1 MELTILDYMGLP
13 EGSILSVRSG
23 PTRRQSPLPCPAPF
37 SLPGGPWPLRIDV
50 LGLLGKT
57 APGITLNPIGEDCLV
72 KLPLEGKAGH
82 KMSVTLQ
89 VHDTTPGAARPK
101 TTPDLVRRGQ
111 LDADAAGATASS
123 LKRRGAEADAR
134 AYLDKHRLHEFMH
147 ALFELLLRERPE
159 DPYKF
164 MADRFVQASNLELQ
178 EVHAPMNA
186 LLQKPSALPKTT
198 QSCVSTAPSS
208 SALSHLS
215 MAGFSSRDLSPK
227 LSASTSAAA
236 SWEGAHEGSFKVSF
250 YTMRRRTVARLVVQ
264 PGEKVAM
271 IKRRLEQ
278 AVAAPASAIQLLW
291 WAEMLPNDTTLEDHC
306 IEPGRVTL
314 NVITSQRSPREKHM
328 ISGAS
333 EGGMRLWNLAD
344 AEKVRDIVLPTP
356 SAVLDMKVNWEKMQV
371 VNGNFDGLL
380 QLWDLNEGSCLKT
393 IQAHEEEVSCV
404 EVDWTGLQALTGSSD
419 GTAKLWCLKEWKL
432 KCTLQAGSTIHTLS
446 VDWQGNKAF
455 GGLRTGVV
463 RGWDLLSGDVLAD
476 YLGATRAAKEKTTA
490 VSGVT
495 IDCFGRRAVS
505 GLEDG
510 RLVYWHLDSAEPASS
525 STACA
530 ASGSK
535 DAEKSSPAV
544 ASEKATLPPK
554 APKMWM
560 AHYSALRALVAQWRE
575 TGSRVLAGSDDG
587 SLSFWRIDSSECL
600 ARFGRHVGF
609 VWAIYADWEKER
621 CVSGAF
627 DGCLKLWDLK
637 NGECIRTIQGHSR
650 PIRSIG
656 CG

>member
-1 MELTILDYMGLP
+1 MELTVVDYVGLP

-57 APGITLNPIGEDCLV
+57 APSVNLTPVGEDCLV
-72 KLPLEGKAGH
+72 KLPLEGKGGR

-89 VHDTTPGAARPK
+89 VHDTTPGAVRPK
-101 TTPDLVRRGQ
+101 TTPDMIRRGQ
-111 LDADAAGATASS
+111 SDADAAGASTSS

-147 ALFELLLRERPE
+147 GLFELLLRERPE

-164 MADRFVQASNLELQ
+164 MADRFVQASHLELQ
-178 EVHAPMNA
+178 AVHVPTDA
-186 LLQKPSALPKTT
+186 LLPKAALQKTT
-198 QSCVSTAPSS
+198 QSCASTAPSS
-208 SALSHLS
+208 SALSHPS
-215 MAGFSSRDLSPK
+215 MTASVSRDLSPK
-227 LSASTSAAA
+227 LAPSTSSAAFA
-236 SWEGAHEGSFKVSF
+236 DAPEGAFKVTF
-250 YTMRRRTVARLVVQ
+250 YTMRRRTVTRLVVQ

-278 AVAAPASAIQLLW
+278 TVGAPASALQLMW
-291 WAEMLPNDTTLEDHC
+291 WAEMLPNDTTLEDHF

-314 NVITSQRSPREKHM
+314 NIITCQRSPREKYV
-328 ISGAS
+328 ISGSS

-344 AEKVRDIVLPTP
+344 AEKVRDLVLPSA
-356 SAVLDMKVNWEKMQV
+356 SAVLDMKVDWEKKKL
-371 VNGNFDGLL
+371 VNANFDGQL
-380 QLWDLNEGSCLKT
+380 QLWDLSEGSCLKT
-393 IQAHEEEVSCV
+393 IAAHQEEVSCV
-404 EVDWTGLQALTGSSD
+404 EVDWIGLQALTGSSD
-419 GTAKLWCLKEWKL
+419 GTAKLWCIKEWKR
-432 KCTLQAGSTIHTLS
+432 KHTLQAGSTIHTLS

-455 GGLRTGVV
+455 AGLRTGLV
-463 RGWDLLSGDVLAD
+463 RCWDLISGDVVAD
-476 YLGATRAAKEKTTA
+476 YLGATQAAKEKNTA
-490 VSGVT
+490 VSGVA
-495 IDCFGRRAVS
+495 IDCLGRRAVS
-505 GLEDG
+505 GFEDG
-510 RLVYWHLDSAEPASS
+510 RLAYWHLDSVEPASS

-535 DAEKSSPAV
+535 DAEKSNAAG
-544 ASEKATLPPK
+544 ASEQTTLPPN
-554 APKMWM
+554 APKVWM
-560 AHYSALRALVAQWRE
+560 AHYSALRTLVAHWKDK
-575 TGSRVLAGSDDG
+575 GSRVLAGSDDG
-587 SLSFWRIDSSECL
+587 SLSLWRIDSFECL
-600 ARFGRHVGF
+600 ARFGRHIGF
-609 VWAIYADWEKER
+609 VWSIYADWENER
-621 CVSGAF
+621 VVSGAF